1 MTKEQKE
8 IKRLRI
14 TAQQI
19 AVGLMC
25 KDTMMRDAIITGIE
39 SAPEFVQIFDQEWDV
54 KASQKVFKYS
64 ELHSPEVPTK
74 AEWFVYNWQHGM
86 LGSFYSLLAQTIQK
100 ADSMNTENLRRG
112 FPLEVEGMTQY
123 ANTEGWWDMV
133 QVKVAE
139 FQKATS
145 QTSSQ
150 GDPKETE

>member
-39 SAPEFVQIFDQEWDV
+39 SAPEFVQIFDQEWD
-54 KASQKVFKYS
+54 
-64 ELHSPEVPTK
+64 
-74 AEWFVYNWQHGM
+74 
-86 LGSFYSLLAQTIQK
+86 I
-100 ADSMNTENLRRG
+100 R
-112 FPLEVEGMTQY
+112 
-123 ANTEGWWDMV
+123 
-133 QVKVAE
+133 
-139 FQKATS
+139 ATS
-145 QTSSQ
+145 QTSFQ